1 MLAACYRHDSSSNSE
16 RSSSLNQSPI
26 SDPDPNPGSPE
37 KPKRARAQVADL
49 GPEVFAFPVV
59 GDPEVPYW
67 SIRQTQDAELKA
79 AFPDLNVPAQYVKAR
94 AWLEANRSKR
104 KTARGMMSFLFRWLD
119 RAQNREG
126 GALKPLPVESFAER
140 DARLKRE
147 AEQAKS
153 KARAEAMRVQREL
166 DEQLRKAGA
175 G

>member
-1 MLAACYRHDSSSNSE
+1 MLAACYRQDSGSNSE

-26 SDPDPNPGSPE
+26 SDPDPNPISPE

-59 GDPEVPYW
+59 GDPDVPYW
-67 SIRQTQDAELKA
+67 SIRATQDAELKA

-94 AWLEANRSKR
+94 AWLEANRAKR

-119 RAQNREG
+119 REQNRG
-126 GALKPLPVESFAER
+126 GAGASKPAESFAER
-140 DARLKRE
+140 DARLRRE